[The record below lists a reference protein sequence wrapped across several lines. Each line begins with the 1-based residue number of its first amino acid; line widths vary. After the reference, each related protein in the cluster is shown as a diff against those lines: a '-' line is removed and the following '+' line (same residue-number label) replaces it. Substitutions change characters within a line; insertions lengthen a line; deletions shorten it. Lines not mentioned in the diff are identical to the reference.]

1 MTTFADKRQQDERQ
15 NIDLIAEKLT
25 KQHASLSA
33 DTVAQVVEDAY
44 RRFDDQPIRDF
55 VPLLVERRAHE
66 RLGDR
71 ATASP
76 ESLAAL
82 S

>member
-1 MTTFADKRQQDERQ
+1 MTTYADKRQQDERQ
-15 NIDLIAEKLT
+15 NIDLIAEKLI
-25 KQHASLSA
+25 KQHPGLPA
-33 DTVAQVVEDAY
+33 DAVAQIVEEAY

-66 RLGDR
+66 MLGDR

-76 ESLAAL
+76 ESLNDP

>member
-1 MTTFADKRQQDERQ
+1 MTTYADKQQHDERQ
-15 NIDLIAEKLT
+15 HIDLIAEKLI
-25 KQHASLSA
+25 KQHTSLSA
-33 DTVAQVVEDAY
+33 DAVAQVVEDAY
-44 RRFDDQPIRDF
+44 HRFDDQPIRDF

-71 ATASP
+71 ATTSP
-76 ESLAAL
+76 ESLDDL